1 MDNEINGEKLSP
13 TEFELFDSASPSERR
28 NCEKHGV
35 YLAKFPKIPSN
46 QCEECGTEMIGEIN
60 RLAIAEHKKNNRI
73 ARTEAL
79 LSHSVIPK
87 RSLGATL
94 RDIPAGA
101 SKKHL
106 DVIERM
112 RKLVQNFEKVKS
124 LGTSA
129 YLHGRPGTGKTWLGC
144 AVVLELVWQERQAVY
159 TTQSELGSLA
169 RESHRDQENESER
182 KLISRF
188 VDYDF
193 LVIDELGS
201 GKNSEAERKTIAE
214 ILISRHE
221 NQSPTLVFS
230 NLDALNVKLQFGD
243 RLAERIATWIDI
255 PCDWENH
262 RVPAEGVF

>member
-1 MDNEINGEKLSP
+1 MDNDEKLIP
-13 TEFELFDSASPSERR
+13 VDFEQFERSAEGEQRT
-28 NCEKHGV
+28 CAKHGP
-35 YLAKFPKIPSN
+35 YIAPYPKIPAN
-46 QCEECGTEMIGEIN
+46 QCERCGDEMIAEDN
-60 RLAIAEHKKNNRI
+60 REALEEHHKSNQI

-87 RSLGATL
+87 RSLGASL
-94 RDIPAGA
+94 RDMPVGA
-101 SKKHL
+101 SKRHL
-106 DVIERM
+106 EVIARM
-112 RKLVQNFEKVKS
+112 RKLVQNFDKVKKN
-124 LGTSA
+124 GTSA
-129 YLHGRPGTGKTWLGC
+129 FLHGRPGTGKTWLGC

-169 RESHRDQENESER
+169 RESHRDDENESER
-182 KLISRF
+182 KLIARF
-188 VDYDF
+188 VGYDF

-221 NQSPTLVFS
+221 DQRPTLVFS

-255 PCDWENH
+255 PCDWENY
-262 RVPAEGVF
+262 RAPSEVLF